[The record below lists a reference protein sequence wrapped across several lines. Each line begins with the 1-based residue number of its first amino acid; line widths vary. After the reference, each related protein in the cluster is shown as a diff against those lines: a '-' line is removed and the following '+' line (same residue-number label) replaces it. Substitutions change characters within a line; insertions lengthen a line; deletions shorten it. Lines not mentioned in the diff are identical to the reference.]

1 MITIWFQSFTEKINY
16 VNDLIQILSLNWF
29 KIIKFYIR
37 IILINKLEHS

>member
-16 VNDLIQILSLNWF
+16 VYDLIQILSLNWF